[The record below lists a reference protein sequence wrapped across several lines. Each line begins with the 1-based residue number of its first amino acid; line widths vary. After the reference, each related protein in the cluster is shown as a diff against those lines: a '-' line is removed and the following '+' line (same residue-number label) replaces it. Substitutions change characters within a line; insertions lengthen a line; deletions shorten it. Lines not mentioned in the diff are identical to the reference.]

1 VFIIVLIVG
10 LTQSQK
16 HFSDLASN
24 V

>member
-1 VFIIVLIVG
+1 VLIVG